1 MKIQVFKHE
10 FMDCLLGFQL
20 ISSVQIVYLHM
31 P

>member
-10 FMDCLLGFQL
+10 FSDCLLGFEL
-20 ISSVQIVYLHM
+20 ISIVQIVYLHM

>member
-1 MKIQVFKHE
+1 MKIQVFKDE
-10 FMDCLLGFQL
+10 FSDRLLGFER